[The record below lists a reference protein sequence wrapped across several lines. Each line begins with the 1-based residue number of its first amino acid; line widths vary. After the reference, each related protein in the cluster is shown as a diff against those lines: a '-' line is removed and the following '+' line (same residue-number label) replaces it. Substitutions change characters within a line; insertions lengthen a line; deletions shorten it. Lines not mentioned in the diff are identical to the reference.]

1 MRLVLF
7 NIKENEKNHEVYFL
21 EEKKQCQM
29 IKSENKI
36 IKKKKQ
42 YQPVLPSKTHDLCHL
57 IRSTNCF
64 TKQKIH
70 ET

>member
-29 IKSENKI
+29 IKSEKKI
-36 IKKKKQ
+36 SKKKNNIN
-42 YQPVLPSKTHDLCHL
+42 PC
-57 IRSTNCF
+57 
-64 TKQKIH
+64 
-70 ET
+70 

>member
-29 IKSENKI
+29 IKSEKKI
-36 IKKKKQ
+36 SKKKK
-42 YQPVLPSKTHDLCHL
+42 T
-57 IRSTNCF
+57 ISTCVSF
-64 TKQKIH
+64 
-70 ET
+70 